1 MKEKSEFFEYTLFL
15 RRCARVC
22 EEGAKQY
29 ADMKLTEENE
39 HPVDRARRRHPE
51 IFTESTKDPTGDAF
65 VEALSRWAREYPE
78 EARAYEEMPRGK
90 SYPMEILDHFD
101 EIEARAKN
109 YPNQDIVEVIEGWIR
124 ENPGVIP
131 E

>member
-1 MKEKSEFFEYTLFL
+1 
-15 RRCARVC
+15 
-22 EEGAKQY
+22 
-29 ADMKLTEENE
+29 
-39 HPVDRARRRHPE
+39 
-51 IFTESTKDPTGDAF
+51 
-65 VEALSRWAREYPE
+65 
-78 EARAYEEMPRGK
+78 MPRGK

-101 EIEARAKN
+101 EIEARAKK